1 MLKNQQ
7 VTYKECAIQNIS
19 KILKNVTK
27 KKHWS
32 CSLWDILWLH
42 VVNEGNESVNYYS
55 FKLYYFFNQHL
66 LLRSYLPTFLSFIY
80 LR

>member
-7 VTYKECAIQNIS
+7 VTYKEGTIQNIS
-19 KILKNVTK
+19 NILKNVTK

-42 VVNEGNESVNYYS
+42 VVNEGNESVLAIILLNYII
-55 FKLYYFFNQHL
+55 
-66 LLRSYLPTFLSFIY
+66 FLSSICY
-80 LR
+80 